1 VGEIHLLF
9 SSKKTLLRNLN
20 FFFPYYAVMS
30 SFLLFIK
37 WRKEKGREKDK
48 EIVIKLSILASLEG
62 ASY

>member
-20 FFFPYYAVMS
+20 FFFPYCAVMS